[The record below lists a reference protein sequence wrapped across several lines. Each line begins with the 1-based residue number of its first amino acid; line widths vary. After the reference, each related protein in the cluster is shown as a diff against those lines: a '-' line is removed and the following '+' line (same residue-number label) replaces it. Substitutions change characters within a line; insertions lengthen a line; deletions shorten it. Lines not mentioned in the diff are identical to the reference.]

1 MELIGVRRA
10 AKGKGVG
17 RRLLEHVHLMS
28 REDSGSQ
35 GVTLTTEDEDNVS
48 LYQHFVYEMVGDATV
63 GCGLQTWGFF
73 RPDDR

>member
-1 MELIGVRRA
+1 MSELRRA

-35 GVTLTTEDEDNVS
+35 GVTLTTEDEANVS
-48 LYQHFVYEMVGDATV
+48 LYQHSGYEMVGDATV
-63 GCGLQTWGFF
+63 GWGLQTWGFF